1 MQLILFK
8 LYDFSLFKLLFMI
21 LLWRFYLFLKI
32 LFISRKGETHQ
43 STRGTSTGCPLHTPN
58 RGPGP
63 QPRHVPWLGIKPVTF
78 WIAGQHSVHWATP
91 TRAENFILQN
101 YMWCMREIFTYL
113 FFCVFL
119 VIRFGW
125 IQWDFKYRFVFSGW
139 VNLLH
144 TCSEGD
150 ISLMLKSILHNVF
163 KLPRSHSVDLIL
175 YCAIYGDVIYD
186 KSSLFQN
193 HWGEIR

>member
-32 LFISRKGETHQ
+32 LFISRKGEKHQ

-91 TRAENFILQN
+91 TRAENFIFTKLHVMYERNIYLPVFLRVFGYSIWMNPMRLQ
-101 YMWCMREIFTYL
+101 IQI
-113 FFCVFL
+113 CVFW
-119 VIRFGW
+119 VS
-125 IQWDFKYRFVFSGW
+125 KFVTH
-139 VNLLH
+139 L
-144 TCSEGD
+144 
-150 ISLMLKSILHNVF
+150 
-163 KLPRSHSVDLIL
+163 
-175 YCAIYGDVIYD
+175 
-186 KSSLFQN
+186 
-193 HWGEIR
+193 